1 MKNHISSAQLKFHP
15 HSYGDPDGRLF
26 WLDGELYRAI
36 SHEKTAFFARLLQD
50 GTIAE
55 LVNRGVLVGSEPADL
70 MVDGYGMVLRHKTVP
85 FVSYPNEWCAAMFKD
100 AALAYLDLLKELVKK
115 GLTLKDTHP
124 WNFLFDG
131 VRPVYVD
138 LTSITELT
146 DDSSCPNYEKF
157 SRYYLYPLV
166 LMSKGHERIVRSLLL
181 DYDGILPAD
190 FALMTQSNG
199 WPVQILSSFKSRV
212 KRRIPL
218 RYRELL
224 SRSARL
230 AQSSIRKQTKDLS
243 SRLENVAQIRRQVE
257 AVPFS
262 VALNQPDELDSDI
275 QRCLPE
281 IISALQP
288 DSILA
293 IGTRAGRYATLTNRV
308 GTVTVVFDKDS
319 AKITQLY
326 CEARDRNLQVLP
338 LVMDF
343 SDPTPSRGL
352 SSHVSIAAVDRLQC
366 DLVLALALVNPLVL
380 ERHLRFDQI
389 VEGLAQ
395 YARRWL
401 ILDHIPPESPRKRSG
416 YTTDDLTRAL
426 LKRFR
431 NVSKLKLSSEKHNF
445 LLCEK

>member
-1 MKNHISSAQLKFHP
+1 VKNHISSAELQFHP

-26 WLDGELYRAI
+26 RFDGELYRAI

-55 LVNRGVLVGSEPADL
+55 LVNRGVLVGSEAADL
-70 MVDGYGMVLRHKTVP
+70 RVDGYGMVLRHKTVP

-100 AALAYLDLLKELVKK
+100 AALAYLDLLKELLQK

-146 DDSSCPNYEKF
+146 DGASCPNYERF

-190 FALMTQSNG
+190 FALMTRSNG
-199 WPVQILSSFKSRV
+199 WPLQILSSFKSRM
-212 KRRIPL
+212 KRRIPFP
-218 RYRELL
+218 
-224 SRSARL
+224 
-230 AQSSIRKQTKDLS
+230 KQTKDLR
-243 SRLENVAQIRRQVE
+243 SRLENVAQIRRQIE
-257 AVPFS
+257 AVPLP

-275 QRCLPE
+275 QQCLPE
-281 IISALQP
+281 IISTLQP
-288 DSILA
+288 KSILA
-293 IGTRAGRYATLTNRV
+293 IGARSGCYSIFASQAD
-308 GTVTVVFDKDS
+308 TVMVIFDKDS
-319 AKITQLY
+319 AKITQFY
-326 CEARDRNLQVLP
+326 RQARARNLRVLP

-366 DLVLALALVNPLVL
+366 DLVLALALVNPLML

-395 YARRWL
+395 YAKRWL
-401 ILDHIPPESPRKRSG
+401 ILDHIP
-416 YTTDDLTRAL
+416 TDDLTRAL

-431 NVSKLKLSSEKHNF
+431 NVSKLQLSSEKHNF